1 MPLDQQEEWRPVT
14 GFPNYE
20 ISSLGNLRVCDR
32 HVVTAN
38 GQTRFYRG
46 GRIAPTRNQ
55 HGHLKVALVRTPG
68 VKEWRYLHQLVAQEF
83 IGTRPDGQEVAH
95 RDGDEQNNDFLN
107 LRYATPKQNNADKRA
122 HGTHLSRSSH
132 PGAKLSEADVGA
144 IRRRLA
150 AGDLQRQIADDF
162 NVSRATISA
171 IAVGRSW
178 QAAA

>member
-1 MPLDQQEEWRPVT
+1 
-14 GFPNYE
+14 
-20 ISSLGNLRVCDR
+20 
-32 HVVTAN
+32 
-38 GQTRFYRG
+38 
-46 GRIAPTRNQ
+46 
-55 HGHLKVALVRTPG
+55 
-68 VKEWRYLHQLVAQEF
+68 
-83 IGTRPDGQEVAH
+83 VAH